1 MLWKKA
7 NSFVVME
14 KPSISATALLLITL
28 TTVTKQWQLVINR
41 TSELPNCN
49 RTVTVTEPNQQKP
62 VTEHH

>member
-1 MLWKKA
+1 
-7 NSFVVME
+7 ME

-28 TTVTKQWQLVINR
+28 ITVTKQWQLVINR